1 MTTLLIKPVLLGAYS
16 CQARSLAALTALGR
30 SDWAKVRSKYFASG
44 VNKESLDALESAV
57 FHVSLLLHRL
67 TDMAVKQGEC
77 KRIND
82 WFDHLFTN
90 DMQSFWK
97 IWSHKTCKTA
107 ISVDSING
115 KTDDLEIANIFRD
128 MQL

>member
-67 TDMAVKQGEC
+67 TD
-77 KRIND
+77 
-82 WFDHLFTN
+82 
-90 DMQSFWK
+90 
-97 IWSHKTCKTA
+97 
-107 ISVDSING
+107 SV
-115 KTDDLEIANIFRD
+115 
-128 MQL
+128 